1 MEKTT
6 SKSMIL
12 TSNFNLNEFRSK
24 DGADFPLE
32 VIDNIKILASNLQ
45 VLRDEIGVSLH
56 INSGYRSPSHNKKI
70 GGAKKSY
77 HVKGMAADIQN
88 STHTPKQLFDIIE
101 RLQAEGKMH
110 NGGLKAYATFVHYD
124 IGPKRRW

>member
-6 SKSMIL
+6 TKSMIL
-12 TSNFNLNEFRSK
+12 TTNFNLNEFRSK
-24 DGADFPLE
+24 DGAEFPLE
-32 VIDNIKILASNLQ
+32 VIDNLKILASNLQ
-45 VLRDEIGVSLH
+45 VLRDEIGVSLR
-56 INSGYRSPSHNKKI
+56 INSGYRSPSHNKRI

-110 NGGLKAYATFVHYD
+110 DGGLKSYSTFVHYD